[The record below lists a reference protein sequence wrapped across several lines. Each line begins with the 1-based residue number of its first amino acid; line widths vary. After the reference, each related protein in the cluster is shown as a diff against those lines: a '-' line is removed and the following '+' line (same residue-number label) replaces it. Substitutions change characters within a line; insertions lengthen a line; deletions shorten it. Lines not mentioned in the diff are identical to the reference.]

1 VYGLGHAG
9 EILAAGNR
17 AYDALL
23 NLCVWA
29 KDKGGMGSFY
39 RSQHELIFVFRNGKA
54 SHRNNV
60 QLGKFGRNRTNVWQ
74 YPGVNTLSR
83 QGEEGNLLALH
94 PTVKPVSMVADAL
107 LDCTRPG
114 GLVLDSFLGSG
125 STLIVAERTGRI
137 CYGIELDPSTWTLR
151 SNAGSD
157 TPAVLLYTLNQAG
170 NWGRWL
176 VADNSDEIGFGKPP
190 KHTQFRKGQSGNPK
204 GRPKGSKNIIV
215 LIRKALE
222 EKVTVK
228 GPGGTHSMST
238 FEAALMQQ
246 ANKAASGDIRAFRE
260 VLRVHEKVQEQEP
273 YLNAPEF
280 VVNFI
285 DPPNR
290 KPSAEENGEK

>member
-1 VYGLGHAG
+1 MYGLGHAG